1 MKKFDTNDKVVFK
14 YKGAY
19 EIGVVTGRGSD
30 KDNKTSYYIRS
41 EKGSGYS
48 LVPVDK
54 KRRKNQ
60 PDYPVIDS
68 TMTEAWNKALEKK
81 EVTDTKLFAK
91 DGLGHTRANF
101 ASDII
106 EKGLRF
112 DGEQGMMG
120 HLEKRN
126 NFVFPA
132 IGPRSF

>member
-1 MKKFDTNDKVVFK
+1 MKKFDTNDRVVFK

-19 EIGVVTGRGSD
+19 EVGVVTGRGSD

-68 TMTEAWNKALEKK
+68 VMTAAWNKALEKGD
-81 EVTDTKLFAK
+81 VTDTNLFAK
-91 DGLGHTRANF
+91 DNFGHTRANF
-101 ASDII
+101 ASDIQ
-106 EKGLRF
+106 LRF
-112 DGEQGMMG
+112 DGDGGDMG
-120 HLEKRN
+120 HLEKKN
-126 NFVFPA
+126 NFVFPS